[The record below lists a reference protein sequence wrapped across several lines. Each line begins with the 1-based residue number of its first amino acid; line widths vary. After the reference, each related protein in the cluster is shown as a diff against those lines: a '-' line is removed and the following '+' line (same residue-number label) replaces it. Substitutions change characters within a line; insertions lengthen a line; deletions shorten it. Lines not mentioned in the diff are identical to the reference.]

1 MCNSKW
7 STQILCTVKT
17 QIEKLPGSWEC
28 YLYKVGLNTKN
39 SFPGHV
45 ELQGKSWI
53 FQSVPPEATLSCW
66 ISLWL
71 LVPKLV
77 HSVPGPAAAALSRQA
92 SAAAAA
98 PPAAPAPWAPE
109 ATQPF
114 PLVLASGSHRGAGPG
129 HRHHGDGLWLCLQDQ
144 EGDVPHRGAALQGVP
159 HQADG
164 HAPQHQP
171 QLRAL
176 HHPQPRE
183 EGMGCRPLLLL
194 AFYYFSAALSPA
206 SCLGLPFPVTVWLSQ
221 LSHWAVS
228 SQNSLHIPWFT
239 QLA

>member
-1 MCNSKW
+1 MHRCVTPNVQPRNIVHCKNSDR
-7 STQILCTVKT
+7 
-17 QIEKLPGSWEC
+17 KLPGSWDFH
-28 YLYKVGLNTKN
+28 LKHRKN

-53 FQSVPPEATLSCW
+53 FQPVPPSSSTLV
-66 ISLWL
+66 LDEF
-71 LVPKLV
+71 VAF
-77 HSVPGPAAAALSRQA
+77 GPRACAQCPRPPLRLPPAQSRRPPALPALSPSFCCCSCVTSQPA
-92 SAAAAA
+92 S
-98 PPAAPAPWAPE
+98 PG

-114 PLVLASGSHRGAGPG
+114 PLVPTSGSHRGAGPG
-129 HRHHGDGLWLCLQDQ
+129 DRHHRDRLWLCLQDQ

-183 EGMGCRPLLLL
+183 EGRAPFALILSWFLLLIT
-194 AFYYFSAALSPA
+194 
-206 SCLGLPFPVTVWLSQ
+206 C
-221 LSHWAVS
+221 H
-228 SQNSLHIPWFT
+228 LH
-239 QLA
+239 